1 MPPLTIVPR
10 SDWGALPPQ
19 KEIADLPKPVL
30 KVLMTK
36 TRTLPCNNDE
46 ECKFH
51 IRKMQAFHMGKGF
64 EDIAYNFIITPDAK
78 VYEGR
83 GWYKVA
89 PTPVERPEFKDAA
102 LVIAHIGD
110 YPATDEIYRWQV
122 RSTMAIIDYGILN
135 NIVDFEVRMAEMY
148 PFVCNEGFE
157 LEDPNHKFPI
167 VDVTDKPE

>member
-110 YPATDEIYRWQV
+110 YPVLDPV
-122 RSTMAIIDYGILN
+122 RKLMDKIMYKLLDYGMELKIIN
-135 NIVDFEVRMAEMY
+135 AGNCDFELTE
-148 PFVCNEGFE
+148 
-157 LEDPNHKFPI
+157 EDPW
-167 VDVTDKPE
+167 VDNGILAKVFARMFDKA